1 MKKRNAI
8 VTLTLVVLFAST
20 FFSSCKKN
28 DEEEADVTA
37 DIFITCEGPFGA
49 GTGTISK
56 YNVTSKAVQNDAF
69 KTVNGFD
76 LGNTVQS
83 VSVFNDRAYIVVNNA
98 NKIEVTTASTLSTV
112 GQITG
117 LNDPRNFLGISD
129 DKGYVTE
136 WGNGQG
142 QVMVIN
148 LQTLMVIDSI
158 PCDSG
163 AENMIRKGDYVYV
176 TNSGGF
182 GNSNKVTVINPST
195 DEVVTNI
202 TVGAN
207 PTGIVTDADGKIW
220 VLCNGTFG
228 NLDGSLVRISTTN
241 NAVDRT
247 IPTQLDYYQA
257 RLTTNKEKNKLYFSV
272 GDKTFAHSIT
282 STTFNN
288 NPWVSR
294 GFYSVA
300 ADLNNDILYCADP
313 KDYVSNG
320 WILRYDLTTN
330 AVLDSFETGVIPGNF
345 YFN

>member
-195 DEVVTNI
+195 DEVVTSI

-241 NAVDRT
+241 NVVDRT

-257 RLTTNKEKNKLYFSV
+257 RLTTNKEKNKLFFSV
-272 GDKTFAHSIT
+272 GDKTFAHSI
-282 STTFNN
+282 SATTFNN
-288 NPWVSR
+288 SPWVTR
-294 GFYSVA
+294 GFYSIA
-300 ADLNNDILYCADP
+300 TDLNNNILYCADP